1 MTMVADLT
9 SGGFVGLWVV
19 LWYAIFIA
27 FAFTC
32 FRKRHLFWFI
42 LGFFLPFCWLI
53 GALLPDRR
61 RRREERRE
69 DRETRRVER

>member
-1 MTMVADLT
+1 MTMLADLT
-9 SGGFVGLWVV
+9 SGAFVGLWVV

-27 FAFTC
+27 FAVTC
-32 FRKRHLFWFI
+32 FRKRHILLFI
-42 LGFFLPFCWLI
+42 VGFLLPFCWLI

-69 DRETRRVER
+69 DREIRRAER